1 MEAMLTITAPIFFV
15 ILLGFLAVRHG
26 FLAPQA
32 LPSLSRFILYLALP
46 ALIFTKL
53 SSMNI
58 RDLVDL
64 DYIFVYAVG
73 GLLAFSITV
82 LIARF
87 VFRQPWDLSG
97 VRGVGGSMPNSAF
110 IGLPV
115 LIQSFE
121 HAPTQAFAMALIV
134 ENVVF
139 LPIYLFFVE
148 TMKGQSQ
155 ANGQNS
161 GAGVMA
167 VVAKRLVTN
176 PLLLSVVSGLVC
188 SLLGWQLPAFMQ
200 QSFTLLGG
208 AAAATALIVI
218 GGSLVGV
225 SIRGQLS
232 QIGLV
237 AVVKLMLFPL
247 IASLLLVFT
256 PNMHQDLKLAV
267 VILAAMPMFTSY
279 PIIFGEYGEKGFCA
293 SALLVT
299 TVLSFFTLSVMLSF
313 LV

>member
-1 MEAMLTITAPIFFV
+1 MEAMLTITAPIFFLV
-15 ILLGFLAVRHG
+15 LLGFLAVRYG
-26 FLAPQA
+26 FLAQQA
-32 LPSLSRFILYLALP
+32 LPALSRFILYLALP

-58 RDLVDL
+58 RDLL
-64 DYIFVYAVG
+64 DADYLFVYAVG
-73 GLLAFSITV
+73 GLLAFTITV
-82 LIARF
+82 LIARL
-87 VFRQPWDLSG
+87 VFRQRWDLSG

-115 LIQSFE
+115 LLQSFE
-121 HAPTQAFAMALIV
+121 HPPTQAFAMALIV

-139 LPIYLFFVE
+139 LPIFLFFVE
-148 TMKGQSQ
+148 TMKGQNQGSE
-155 ANGQNS
+155 QNA
-161 GAGVMA
+161 GIGVMK
-167 VVAKRLVTN
+167 VVMKRLVSN
-176 PLLLSVVSGLVC
+176 PLLVSVVSGLLF
-188 SLLGWQLPAFMQ
+188 SLFGWQLPSFMQ

-208 AAAATALIVI
+208 AAASSALIVI

-232 QIGLV
+232 QIALI
-237 AVVKLMLFPL
+237 ALVKLMVFPL

-256 PNMHQDLKLAV
+256 PNMHEDLKLAV

-279 PIIFGEYGEKGFCA
+279 PIIFGEYAERGFCA

-299 TVLSFFTLSVMLSF
+299 TILSFFTLSVMLSF